1 MTSIAKDEI
10 VNHSTSADNGPTAA
24 KEKVFVSWS
33 GGKDSSLAC
42 YRAMQSGLDVCYLAS
57 MLTLNTGRLFPHFV
71 TAEVLRGQAE
81 AIGIPLFEQWIEIPK
96 DISHDV
102 RLNEYDIKYSEML
115 AQLKARGI
123 TGGVFGDVSRGNK
136 FAQMH
141 WNRVEDFCRPVGMK
155 PYRPLWDQDRE
166 EMIRGTIDLGFKPMI
181 IVADAEMGREML
193 GKVLTH
199 EILDQLKERYEHLPD
214 ESARIYYH
222 TFVVDGPI
230 FKKKLEVTES
240 SKVTAGGIS
249 YLDIKKFELK

>member
-1 MTSIAKDEI
+1 MTNNE
-10 VNHSTSADNGPTAA
+10 NPTVP
-24 KEKVFVSWS
+24 EKVFVSWS

-42 YRAMQSGLDVCYLAS
+42 YRAKESGLDVCYLAS
-57 MLTLNTGRLFPHFV
+57 MLTKNTGRLFPHYV
-71 TAEVLRGQAE
+71 TVDVLRGQAA

-102 RLNEYDIKYSEML
+102 RLNDYDVKYSEML
-115 AQLKARGI
+115 RQLKDKGI

-141 WNRVEDFCRPVGMK
+141 WNRVEDFCRPVGIK

-166 EMIRGTIDLGFKPMI
+166 EMLRNTLDLGFKPMI
-181 IVADAEMGREML
+181 IVADTEMGPSML

-199 EILDQLKERYEHLPD
+199 DILDQFKERYENLPD

-230 FKKKLEVTES
+230 FKKRLEITES
-240 SKVTAGGIS
+240 DKITAGPIS
-249 YLDIKKFELK
+249 YLDIKKFELV

>member
-1 MTSIAKDEI
+1 MLNRNENNI
-10 VNHSTSADNGPTAA
+10 GP
-24 KEKVFVSWS
+24 EKVFVSWS

-42 YRAMQSGLDVCYLAS
+42 YRAMKSGLDVCYLAS
-57 MLTLNTGRLFPHFV
+57 MLTTNTGRLFPHFV
-71 TAEVLRGQAE
+71 TAEVLRGQAA

-115 AQLKARGI
+115 GQLKAMGI

-166 EMIRGTIDLGFKPMI
+166 EMIRSTINLGFKPVI
-181 IVADAEMGREML
+181 IVADAEMGPEML
-193 GKVLTH
+193 GQVLTH
-199 EILDQLKERYEHLPD
+199 EILDQLKARYEHLPD
-214 ESARIYYH
+214 ENARIYYH
-222 TFVVDGPI
+222 TFVIDGPI
-230 FKKKLEVTES
+230 FKKRLEIIDSE
-240 SKVTAGGIS
+240 KVVAGPIS
-249 YLDIKKFELK
+249 YLDIKKFELV

>member
-1 MTSIAKDEI
+1 MNRTDAPPD
-10 VNHSTSADNGPTAA
+10 
-24 KEKVFVSWS
+24 KVFISWS

-57 MLTLNTGRLFPHFV
+57 MLTVNTGRLFPHFV

-96 DISHDV
+96 TISHDV
-102 RLNEYDIKYSEML
+102 RLNEYDVKYSEML
-115 AQLKARGI
+115 IQLKSKGI

-155 PYRPLWDQDRE
+155 AYRPLWDQDRE
-166 EMIRGTIDLGFKPMI
+166 RMIREIIDLGFKPVI
-181 IVADAEMGREML
+181 IVADAEMGSGML

-199 EILDQLKERYEHLPD
+199 EILDQLKARYEHLPD
-214 ESARIYYH
+214 ENARIYYH

-230 FKKKLEVTES
+230 FKKRLEIIDGEN
-240 SKVTAGGIS
+240 VTAGGIS
-249 YLDIKKFELK
+249 YLDIKQFKLISG